1 MIKIIDGNGTGKTR
15 RLMEAAAAA
24 DGVFVCSDA
33 QRYREKSRAYGIS
46 NLEIVSYTDFF
57 INNYS
62 PEKAVFIN
70 KIDKYLAA
78 TGEVAG
84 FSLTV

>member
-15 RLMEAAAAA
+15 RLMEAAAAS
-24 DGVFVCSDA
+24 DGVFVCSDPK
-33 QRYREKSRAYGIS
+33 RYREKARAYGIS
-46 NLEIVSYTDFF
+46 DIEIVSYTDYF
-57 INNYS
+57 IHNYS
-62 PEKAVFIN
+62 PEKSVFIN